1 MTNVTRLKHLR
12 ADCIPFIEALSVVLL
27 AMQPKWLRL
36 IVSISS
42 TTKRKIGGRTHAF
55 TPRGVLY
62 LFVSAVIWF
71 GCGSGP
77 ARAGTISFT
86 VSNMELAGS
95 PGGTVTFDGTV
106 TNDSGAALN
115 ASDSFFNFFGFDP
128 TSVTPIQDLGITKDF
143 LISNGG
149 TSALV
154 ALFDVQ
160 FSASPSASSFP
171 IQVQLEDINSDL
183 SATQTVTV
191 SLSGAHTTPE
201 PSTILLLSVGLFLL
215 AGLHRARRN
224 LRNSKHSA
232 R

>member
-1 MTNVTRLKHLR
+1 M
-12 ADCIPFIEALSVVLL
+12 
-27 AMQPKWLRL
+27 
-36 IVSISS
+36 
-42 TTKRKIGGRTHAF
+42 HAF

-62 LFVSAVIWF
+62 LFLSAVIWF
-71 GCGSGP
+71 GCASGP

-86 VSNMELAGS
+86 VLNTELAGP

-115 ASDSFFNFFGFDP
+115 ASDFFFNFFGFDP
-128 TSVTPIQDLGITKDF
+128 TSLTPIQDLGITKDF
-143 LISNGG
+143 PILNGE
-149 TSALV
+149 TSANV

-183 SATQTVTV
+183 TATQTVTV

-201 PSTILLLSVGLFLL
+201 PSTILLLKASASFFSLGFTEHKETCTTVSTP
-215 AGLHRARRN
+215 RAD
-224 LRNSKHSA
+224 K
-232 R
+232 